1 MVQFGLYN
9 GNLFGRIVVRPDEK
23 GLPIR
28 KNHHTIIFS
37 LNSAFIKGIIWND
50 SKFLLVVE
58 NFWHIKTLM
67 HADLVCHKKEHRN
80 RSPGAP

>member
-1 MVQFGLYN
+1 L
-9 GNLFGRIVVRPDEK
+9 L
-23 GLPIR
+23 
-28 KNHHTIIFS
+28 IFQRS
-37 LNSAFIKGIIWND
+37 LKGIIWND

-67 HADLVCHKKEHRN
+67 HADLICHKKEHRN